1 MSDKTKSLL
10 SQLPELKDQRNK
22 ETIYQNIQK
31 KMNEPAQSR
40 TKKKKKTPWVIP
52 TFAAALVIL
61 LAVLITPGLFN
72 QNDGPTNLAI
82 TEESNEKSELADH
95 SAASEND
102 SQTENTT
109 EAPSDSSNDLAANT
123 TIVKEEDPP
132 LPKAEAKFEQYIPA
146 LQQTNGESVVLSY
159 PDPESLLLV
168 PISFKVDS
176 SKTMANNIQD
186 TLSTFDASQYG
197 LASSPLVNATFDVVT
212 EDGTK
217 TLVVSFEEPGDS
229 LSSNESI
236 MINDSVQQLAA
247 SLNAEEISWQ
257 TKGEEGYNL
266 GNFGPAD
273 TSVNNK
279 PSPYYLYETNTKNRF
294 LVEGPS
300 LQGEEGAQLDVALSQ
315 MKEGSK
321 EATWYKPAIPSDVS
335 IYSFEG
341 DGSEA
346 TIAFTKDS
354 KFQSEEEALQ
364 TIEAIMLAASQYNY
378 KTILFENTGFDQIG
392 NYSLNEKLSVPQS
405 PNAVTIN

>member
-31 KMNEPAQSR
+31 KMNEPARSG
-40 TKKKKKTPWVIP
+40 KKKKKTPWIIP

-61 LAVLITPGLFN
+61 LAVLITPELFN
-72 QNDGPTNLAI
+72 QNDGSTNLAI

-102 SQTENTT
+102 SQPEGTT
-109 EAPSDSSNDLAANT
+109 EAPSNSSNDLAANT

-159 PDPESLLLV
+159 PDSESLLLV

-186 TLSTFDASQYG
+186 ILSTFDASQYG
-197 LASSPLVNATFDVVT
+197 LASSPLVDATFDVVT

-294 LVEGPS
+294 LVKGPT

-346 TIAFTKDS
+346 TITFTKDS

-405 PNAVTIN
+405 PNAVQVK